1 MTTFESPIISLGDQA
16 LALEAAA
23 EGFNSRGGA
32 NGSCVEVHTCD
43 DGANLDQAVACVRE
57 IDQAGVVATVHD
69 QGTAAQAEVSAAMT
83 DAGIPRVA
91 GNVTTN
97 DRADPHA
104 YPKAPPRPAVTSP
117 PPHTRHD

>member
-57 IDQAGVVATVHD
+57 IDQAGVVATVND
-69 QGTAAQAEVSAAMT
+69 QGTAGPAEVSAAMT

-91 GNVTTN
+91 GNVPNN
-97 DRADPHA
+97 DGAAPNADR
-104 YPKAPPRPAVTSP
+104 KS
-117 PPHTRHD
+117 TRLN